1 MTWVVK
7 IGFGSP
13 VHFIITVD
21 TEKANLREALSE
33 FSYIMSRLMFSEE
46 PSKIILEREE
56 ECANMKEKGEK
67 NE

>member
-21 TEKANLREALSE
+21 TEKDNLREALSE
-33 FSYIMSRLMFSEE
+33 FNYIMSRLMFSEE

-56 ECANMKEKGEK
+56 EECAKGEK
-67 NE
+67 DVE